1 MTATARKKDA
11 RASALTTGATVC
23 TKSGAGTKSAA
34 QRNTAAVR
42 ALKRADPRLGAWI
55 AKCGP
60 CTLESRDKGNH
71 FDYLMR
77 CIVGQQLS
85 GKAAATIFGRFIA
98 LFPAGAHKPAHLL
111 AMTDLELR
119 GSGLSR
125 GKMAALRDLAH
136 RVEHDGLPLHSI
148 DTLTD
153 DDVITLLTQVRGIG
167 RWTAQMMLM
176 FRLGRADVVPEGDLG
191 VQKGA
196 RKIYGLRSHPTPKK
210 LEQLAKAW
218 APNRTIA
225 SWYCWRVLELD
236 D

>member
-1 MTATARKKDA
+1 MPAAA
-11 RASALTTGATVC
+11 
-23 TKSGAGTKSAA
+23 KSRPKSAA
-34 QRNTAAVR
+34 QRNATAVR
-42 ALKRADPRLGAWI
+42 ALKKADPRLGAWI
-55 AKCGP
+55 GKCGP
-60 CTLESRDKGNH
+60 CDLEAEREGTH
-71 FDYLMR
+71 FDHLMR

-85 GKAAATIFGRFIA
+85 GKAAETIFGRFIA
-98 LFPAGAHKPAHLL
+98 LFPAGTHKPAHLL
-111 AMTDLELR
+111 RLSDVALR

-125 GKMAALRDLAH
+125 AKMAAVRDLAH
-136 RVEHDGLPLHSI
+136 KVEIEALPLHSI
-148 DTLTD
+148 DHLPD
-153 DDVITLLTQVRGIG
+153 DEVIALLTQVRGIG

-176 FRLGRADVVPEGDLG
+176 FRLGRPDVVPELDLG

-196 RKIYGLRSHPTPKK
+196 RKIYNLRSHPTPKK

>member
-1 MTATARKKDA
+1 MAAVAQPKR
-11 RASALTTGATVC
+11 
-23 TKSGAGTKSAA
+23 KSAA
-34 QRNTAAVR
+34 QRNAHAVR
-42 ALKRADPRLGAWI
+42 ALKKADPRLGAWI
-55 AKCGP
+55 ARCGP
-60 CTLESRDKGNH
+60 CDLEPDREGTH
-71 FDYLMR
+71 FDHLMR

-85 GKAAATIFGRFIA
+85 GKAAETIFGRFIA
-98 LFPAGAHKPAHLL
+98 LFPEGVHKPAHLL
-111 AMTDLELR
+111 GLSDAALR

-136 RVEHDGLPLHSI
+136 RVENEALPLHSI
-148 DTLTD
+148 DDLHD
-153 DDVITLLTQVRGIG
+153 DAVIALLTQVRGIG

-176 FRLGRADVVPEGDLG
+176 FRLDRPDIVPEGDLG

-196 RKIYGLRSHPTPKK
+196 RKIYGLRTHPTPKK